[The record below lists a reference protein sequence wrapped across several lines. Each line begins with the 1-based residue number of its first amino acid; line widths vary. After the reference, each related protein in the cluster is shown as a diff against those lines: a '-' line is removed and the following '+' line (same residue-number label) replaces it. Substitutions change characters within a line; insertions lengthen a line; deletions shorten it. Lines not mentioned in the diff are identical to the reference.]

1 MNWEKNKKKEPVD
14 RANPSSRKTFHPVS
28 QVIEN
33 YEKKEV
39 KQSKEDPKLTFFK
52 GPLLWHYEL

>member
-1 MNWEKNKKKEPVD
+1 MNWEKNKKKEQVD

-52 GPLLWHYEL
+52 GPLL